1 MALRTDAQDDPSS
14 RQVDGILMELNDT
27 LEPLRRALNSPAPPE
42 VSDDEGR
49 RPIDLL

>member
-14 RQVDGILMELNDT
+14 RQADGILMELKDT
-27 LEPLRRALNSPAPPE
+27 LEPLRRALKSPAPPE